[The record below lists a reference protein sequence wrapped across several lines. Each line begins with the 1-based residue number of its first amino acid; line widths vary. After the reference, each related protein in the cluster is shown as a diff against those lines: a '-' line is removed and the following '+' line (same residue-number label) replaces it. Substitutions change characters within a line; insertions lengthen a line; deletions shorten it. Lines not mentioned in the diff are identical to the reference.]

1 MFSDNDSDKI
11 KDTKEEGKPF
21 KCTGC
26 ETPLGKY
33 DETCP
38 HCERK
43 NPKYLVG
50 WFNHWETIYIQ
61 LKFISL

>member
-50 WFNHWETIYIQ
+50 
-61 LKFISL
+61 

>member
-1 MFSDNDSDKI
+1 MFSDNGSEKI
-11 KDTKEEGKPF
+11 KQNKKEEKPF

-26 ETPLGKY
+26 ETQLGKY

-38 HCERK
+38 NCERK

-50 WFNHWETIYIQ
+50 WFCHWETIYML
-61 LKFISL
+61 LKLICL

>member
-1 MFSDNDSDKI
+1 MFSDNDSDKNNE
-11 KDTKEEGKPF
+11 KEHEKKQF

-33 DETCP
+33 DEYCP
-38 HCERK
+38 NCERK

-50 WFNHWETIYIQ
+50 W
-61 LKFISL
+61 L